1 MAAGGSDDYAYD
13 FGAKMSYTIE
23 LRDNGRYGFIL
34 PESQVSTVL
43 VFDKQYAKL
52 ELYKKNLIKIYVWY
66 EFWNICTALNE
77 KRCFSNY

>member
-43 VFDKQYAKL
+43 VFDKQYAK
-52 ELYKKNLIKIYVWY
+52 
-66 EFWNICTALNE
+66 
-77 KRCFSNY
+77 